1 MVFYPRVWS
10 VVVVSLGCW
19 FLAVISVRTCFVLVR
34 VGEGSLAVI
43 GGAITVFFAGLS
55 LYCLGLRLVVDLDG
69 ALRYDTFYFSITFWP
84 VGVKQSRK
92 DDSWILTFDSGGA
105 RCPPAGGGG

>member
-43 GGAITVFFAGLS
+43 GGAITVFFCWTES
-55 LYCLGLRLVVDLDG
+55 LLLGSAPCRRFG
-69 ALRYDTFYFSITFWP
+69 WSIA
-84 VGVKQSRK
+84 V
-92 DDSWILTFDSGGA
+92 
-105 RCPPAGGGG
+105 